1 MNSTKPT
8 RRSTPAFI
16 IIVIFSIIFTGC
28 AAPSTLP
35 APTDKH
41 ETTATESPTPAPRPT
56 LPGDKID
63 VGGYNLYLDCKG
75 TGSPTVILESG
86 LEGDV
91 VTWKSVH
98 PELAKFTRVCRY
110 DRAGLAH
117 SDYGPMPRDAEMT
130 ARDLHTLLAKANI
143 APPYIL
149 VGHSF
154 GGLLIRRFAF
164 DYPDDVAGMIFVDS
178 LNENWWD
185 EALTLLPSPASTDS
199 ARLNSFR
206 LYLTDGWRDPSSN
219 FEAMDIPAVV
229 DQVRE
234 TGDFGDM
241 PITVLA
247 AGTFDVLNPGLP
259 PELEIALANLFKEEQ
274 ARLAALSTI
283 GTQVVITD
291 SGHNMPRENPQAIIN
306 VIQEMVK
313 P

>member
-1 MNSTKPT
+1 
-8 RRSTPAFI
+8 
-16 IIVIFSIIFTGC
+16 
-28 AAPSTLP
+28 
-35 APTDKH
+35 
-41 ETTATESPTPAPRPT
+41 
-56 LPGDKID
+56 
-63 VGGYNLYLDCKG
+63 
-75 TGSPTVILESG
+75 
-86 LEGDV
+86 
-91 VTWKSVH
+91 
-98 PELAKFTRVCRY
+98 
-110 DRAGLAH
+110 
-117 SDYGPMPRDAEMT
+117 
-130 ARDLHTLLAKANI
+130 
-143 APPYIL
+143 
-149 VGHSF
+149 
-154 GGLLIRRFAF
+154 
-164 DYPDDVAGMIFVDS
+164 
-178 LNENWWD
+178 
-185 EALTLLPSPASTDS
+185 LT
-199 ARLNSFR
+199 SFR
-206 LYLTDGWRDPSSN
+206 FYLADGWRDPSGN